1 MGSELPVELWA
12 KIVEQLPPPP
22 PRLVPGIVFVPT
34 GGIGGRGSVLHVS
47 KAVSMEERDMLAG
60 AWMTRMSWED
70 DGTHWTKGGCPWHM
84 VTDICLRAEFMGYSY
99 CNELER
105 AKMDSHSQPTSRIRM
120 SR

>member
-1 MGSELPVELWA
+1 M
-12 KIVEQLPPPP
+12 
-22 PRLVPGIVFVPT
+22 
-34 GGIGGRGSVLHVS
+34 HVS